1 MADISKKEQT
11 NLMTNITINKRTAVV
26 TDIMEHATVT
36 NNSTEHADIMYV
48 ITEQYRTCNQNDKH
62 YGTTVMMYIMALN

>member
-11 NLMTNITINKRTAVV
+11 NLMTNITRNKRTALV

-48 ITEQYRTCNQNDKH
+48 ITEQYRT
-62 YGTTVMMYIMALN
+62 